1 VIGAKLSHRYE
12 IVREIG
18 RGGMGVVYLARDPML
33 DREVAIKLLSPSAMT
48 AEAQERFH
56 REARI
61 IAKMDHPGIVV
72 VYDTGE
78 YEGAMYLVMPYVRGT
93 NLRALMQERSLRQ
106 YDIVCIGIAVAEA
119 LEYSHSQGV
128 VHRDIKPEN
137 ILVMREAENLRVRV
151 TDFGLAVSSSD
162 QRLTHSGMVVGTI
175 TYLSPE
181 QVYSGEIDARTDL
194 YALGTVLYECL
205 TGETPFTGDLHSV
218 LYRIVHENAR
228 TLSEFGAQ
236 IDEMLERMILPC
248 LEKEKDKRPKSAR
261 ELAEALTRCRE
272 HMRTTDREWTPGG
285 ASTTYR
291 FEKPAVVPWI
301 GRPAEF
307 AELQR
312 RLNEAASGECQF
324 ALVGGEPG
332 IGKSRLLD
340 ELEKLSRARKF
351 RVLHG
356 RFVEQDKAF
365 PYQGF
370 CEIIQ
375 DHFRSGWTGTSGPV
389 DFTDLAP
396 DLTALFPALTEVHA
410 VSSHPS
416 DVLKPGAES
425 ARKLEDRTAIYEL
438 LARTL
443 IRISAGKPL
452 VILLEDLQSANV
464 SLDALQY
471 IVRRLGA
478 APILLA
484 GTYHTTEVDK
494 RHPLKRLIDS
504 FEGDRRFA
512 LITLNP
518 LPFEEHAEFLEKLI
532 GSKNLDRN
540 LVQKLYESTEGNP
553 YFLRELVRSL
563 LDSQRILPDRNGL
576 YILVGD
582 EGISS
587 ESLPTTIQQT
597 VEKRIQFLPEHLREI
612 LSTASILGK
621 TFELRDLE
629 VILEDTDKLDDEI
642 DHLIA
647 AGFVEEVREVK
658 PNRFSFSSG
667 VVRDVLYAEVP
678 RRKRKALHNKIAEA
692 LEKRNA
698 GRLERVFPQL
708 IHHYAAADVPEKV
721 LEYGLQHATKSLE
734 AFSTAEAIRSAKT
747 VLDFTE
753 EDTGSDPLVE
763 AEARAV
769 LGAAH
774 RMEGNIEAALVEWER
789 SLKIFERE
797 RQQERVASVL
807 LSASETAWAGRKTEE
822 ATRLVE
828 RGLECARAL
837 EDKATLTRLLS
848 LGAMVA
854 NLRGDYRAAREYME
868 ESEALQPPP
877 AAREQEQAPRGGR
890 LVVPFAVPI
899 HLAHPVQVTLDE
911 EVEIASNLFE
921 PLLSSDSRGNLV
933 PVLCERWEVLEQG
946 TIFRLTLRSNVRFT
960 DGRLL
965 TAGGVVRSFERSV
978 RIQSDNVPEA
988 IAAIKGASAFI
999 EGTAEHIEGLTAV
1012 SENEVRIELTGPI
1025 PVFPALLTDVRTS
1038 IVCEGEDT
1046 CGTGP
1051 FKVSSSET
1059 NRVVLERNESYW
1071 KGTTSFLDSI
1081 EFRGGVHPTEIAA
1094 GFRNGEFD
1102 LVRDLLPD
1110 DLDDIL
1116 RHRRFRAGVVET
1128 PKKNTYFVL
1137 LNSCRPVFQNPAVR
1151 NAITGVVRTHDLVHR
1166 ALGRFAQPAEG
1177 LLPPGIAGHDPAR
1190 RRRPLPPEKASE
1202 ILTAALGPGPIK
1214 LRASVHPVFFD
1225 RCLPL
1230 TTALLEVWK
1239 DIGVEISTET
1249 PDLASFIDS
1258 LQNNEQMDLIIARW
1272 VADYD
1277 DPDSFAHVVFNS
1289 NVGIM
1294 RKYHSSQDL
1303 DKLIHDAR
1311 TEGNPVLHER
1321 LYRMFESSLLETGF
1335 FLPLFHDIDYRIASP
1350 RVKQLRLHSS
1360 PPYVNYAEI
1369 GKGEPSAAPVRK
1381 KTGGAIHIPI
1391 AAGLS
1396 SLDPAL
1402 MFTSSTSEIV
1412 PHIFESLIRERDL
1425 QMKPW
1430 LVSEPK
1436 IEEGGKRY
1444 RFRLRDNVR
1453 FHDGRPLSSRDVR
1466 YSFERL
1472 LQNQNSET
1480 RWLFSPIRGAAALL
1494 NGRVGDLE
1502 GFRILSRTEFS
1513 IDLEQPMSFFPA
1525 LISLVSAA
1533 IVSEGSDQFAG
1544 TWKDGCVGTGPFRV
1558 VRFDPGNV
1566 LELEPSPY
1574 YWRPGLPKSDRLT
1587 FSFGVPP
1594 DEINSGFLEGH
1605 FSMAWELFPADVES
1619 LRRDPQFASQ
1629 YREQPRP
1636 STYYVAFNTQKGPLA
1651 DRKTRELLIQSV
1663 DVENMVRRQVGP
1675 LAIPS
1680 HGLIPPGFIGYEPAG
1695 PGAGSQPAIG
1705 SGQQNIPLTAM
1716 LNSVYEGRYAPLA
1729 EDFFRILSEK
1739 GFKAQV
1745 LDTKS
1750 EYYSNQPMAMSSAD
1764 LLLTRWIADF
1774 PDTDTFM
1781 YSLLHSEKGVL
1792 GRLCGTPEIDRLI
1805 ERGRLETDRDVR
1817 HDIYREIESILVRDA
1832 LLLPLFHEQSYCFIR
1847 PEVEGLEMNYF
1858 SPVISGEK
1866 LWVRR

>member
-1 VIGAKLSHRYE
+1 MIGAKLSQRYE

-33 DREVAIKLLSPSAMT
+33 DREVAIKLLTPSAMT
-48 AEAQERFH
+48 AEAQERFK

-72 VYDTGE
+72 VYDVGE
-78 YEGAMYLVMPYVRGT
+78 HQGAMYLVMPYVRGT

-106 YDIVCIGIAVAEA
+106 YDIACVGIAAAEA
-119 LEYSHSQGV
+119 LEYSHTQGV

-137 ILVMREAENLRVRV
+137 ILVMRESDNLRVRV
-151 TDFGLAVSSSD
+151 TDFGLAVSSTD
-162 QRLTHSGMVVGTI
+162 QRLTHSGMLVGTI
-175 TYLSPE
+175 AYLSPE

-205 TGETPFTGDLHSV
+205 AGETPFTGDLHSM

-228 TLSEFGAQ
+228 APSALGAQ
-236 IDEMLERMILPC
+236 VDEMLEQAILPC

-261 ELAEALTRCRE
+261 ELAETLAHCRE
-272 HMRTTDREWTPGG
+272 HMRTSDRDWIPGG
-285 ASTTYR
+285 LSTTYR

-301 GRPAEF
+301 GRPTEF

-340 ELEKLSRARKF
+340 ELEKLSRARKV

-356 RFVEQDKAF
+356 RFVEQDRAF

-375 DHFRSGWTGTSGPV
+375 DYFRSGWTSASGPV

-416 DVLKPGAES
+416 DVLKSES
-425 ARKLEDRTAIYEL
+425 SRKLEDRTAIFEL

-471 IVRRLGA
+471 IVRRIGS

-494 RHPLKRLIDS
+494 HHPLRRLIES
-504 FEGDRRFA
+504 FQGDRRFA

-532 GSKNLDRN
+532 GSRNLDRS

-563 LDSQRILPDRNGL
+563 LDSGRILPDKNGL
-576 YILVGD
+576 FILTGD

-629 VILEDTDKLDDEI
+629 VVLEDTDNLDDDI

-647 AGFVEEVREVK
+647 AGFVEEVRDVK

-667 VVRDVLYAEVP
+667 VVRDVLYSEIP
-678 RRKRKALHNKIAEA
+678 RRKRKGLHNRIAEA

-698 GRLERVFPQL
+698 GKLERVFPQL
-708 IHHYAAADVPEKV
+708 IHHYAAADAPEKV
-721 LEYGLQHATKSLE
+721 LEYGLKHAKKSLE
-734 AFSTAEAIRSAKT
+734 AFSAAEAMRSVKT
-747 VLDFTE
+747 VLEFTE
-753 EDTGSDPLVE
+753 EDSESDPLIE
-763 AEARAV
+763 AEARFV

-774 RMEGNIEAALVEWER
+774 RMEGNVEAALAEWER

-797 RQQERVASVL
+797 QQQERVASVL
-807 LSASETAWAGRKTEE
+807 LSASETAWAGRKIEE

-854 NLRGDYRAAREYME
+854 NLRGDYRGAQEYMD
-868 ESEALQPPP
+868 EAETLQPPP
-877 AAREQEQAPRGGR
+877 TAREQEQTPRGGR
-890 LVVPFAVPI
+890 LVVPFAVPVRM
-899 HLAHPVQVTLDE
+899 AHPVQVTLDE

-921 PLLSSDSRGNLV
+921 TLLSSDSRGNLI

-946 TIFRLTLRSNVRFT
+946 TVFRLTLRPHVRFS
-960 DGRLL
+960 DGRPM
-965 TAGGVVRSFERSV
+965 TAGDVVRSFEHSA
-978 RIQSDNVPEA
+978 RIHPDNVPEA
-988 IAAIKGASAFI
+988 ITAIKGASRFI
-999 EGTAEHIEGLTAV
+999 EGKEKHIEGLTLV
-1012 SENEVRIELTGPI
+1012 SENEVRIELIAPI

-1038 IVCEGEDT
+1038 IVGRGEDN

-1051 FKVSSSET
+1051 FKVKSSEP

-1071 KGTTSFLDSI
+1071 KGTTSFLDAI
-1081 EFRGGVHPTEIAA
+1081 EFLGAVHPMEIAT

-1110 DLDDIL
+1110 DLDDLL
-1116 RHRRFRAGVVET
+1116 RHRRFRSGIVET
-1128 PKKNTYFVL
+1128 PKKNTYFVI
-1137 LNSCRPVFQNPAVR
+1137 LNSSRPVFQDPAVR
-1151 NAITGVVRTHDLVHR
+1151 RAITGAVRTHDLVHR

-1177 LLPPGIAGHDPAR
+1177 LLPPGISGHDPAR
-1190 RRRPLPPEKASE
+1190 RRQPLSPEKARAN
-1202 ILTAALGPGPIK
+1202 LTAAFGPGPVK
-1214 LRASVHPVFFD
+1214 LKASVHPVFFD

-1249 PDLASFIDS
+1249 PDLASYIDS
-1258 LQNNEQMDLIIARW
+1258 LQHNEHLDLMIARW

-1277 DPDSFAHVVFNS
+1277 DPDSFAHVLFNS
-1289 NVGIM
+1289 NVGVL
-1294 RKYHSSQDL
+1294 RKYHSSAEL

-1321 LYRMFESSLLETGF
+1321 LYRKFESSLLETGA

-1350 RVKQLRLHSS
+1350 RIKQLRLNST
-1360 PPYVNYAEI
+1360 PPYVNYSEI
-1369 GKGEPSAAPVRK
+1369 GKGEPAAPARK
-1381 KTGGAIHIPI
+1381 QTGGAIHIPI
-1391 AAGLS
+1391 AAGLI

-1402 MFTSSTSEIV
+1402 MFTSSTSETV
-1412 PHIFESLIRERDL
+1412 PHVFESLVREQNL

-1430 LVSEPK
+1430 LVSELRVD
-1436 IEEGGKRY
+1436 ESGKRY

-1453 FHDGRPLSSRDVR
+1453 FHDGRPLSARDVR
-1466 YSFERL
+1466 FSFERL
-1472 LQNQNSET
+1472 LQNQASET
-1480 RWLFSPIRGAAALL
+1480 RWLFSPIRGAGALL
-1494 NGRVGDLE
+1494 NGKVGDLE

-1533 IVSEGSDQFAG
+1533 IVPEGSDQFAG

-1587 FSFGVPP
+1587 FSFGVQP
-1594 DEINSGFLEGH
+1594 DEINSGFLEGR
-1605 FSMAWELFPADVES
+1605 FSIAWELFPADVEA
-1619 LRRDPQFASQ
+1619 LRHNPQFASQ

-1651 DRKTRELLIQSV
+1651 DRKTREALIQAI
-1663 DVENMVRRQVGP
+1663 DVEGIVRRQVGP

-1695 PGAGSQPAIG
+1695 PGAGVQSATG
-1705 SGQQNIPLTAM
+1705 SGSQSIPLMAM

-1729 EDFFRILSEK
+1729 QDFLRILSEK
-1739 GFKAQV
+1739 GFRVQV
-1745 LDTKS
+1745 MDTKS
-1750 EYYSNQPMAMSSAD
+1750 EYYSNQPQAMSGAD

-1781 YSLLHSEKGVL
+1781 YSLLHSEKGVV

-1817 HDIYREIESILVRDA
+1817 HDIYREIESIVVRDA

-1847 PEVEGLEMNYF
+1847 PEVEGFEMNYF
-1858 SPVISGEK
+1858 APLISSEK